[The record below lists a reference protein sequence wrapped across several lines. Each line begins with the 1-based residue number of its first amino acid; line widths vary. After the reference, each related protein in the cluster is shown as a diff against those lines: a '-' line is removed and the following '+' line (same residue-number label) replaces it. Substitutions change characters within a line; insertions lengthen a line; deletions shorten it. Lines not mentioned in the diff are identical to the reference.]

1 MGRASDIGLGSI
13 VLGVEGIE
21 VLFQALVGGDPAVD
35 GAANMFCSSS
45 PHDAPALFDGLSRR
59 PKNRGP
65 FQRVPVM
72 AWAIFDR
79 LGQVLAFQAKPS
91 AHTTSRS
98 IPPSPSRASIV

>member
-1 MGRASDIGLGSI
+1 MGLASDIGLGRI

-21 VLFQALVGGDPAVD
+21 VLFQPLVGGDAGID
-35 GAANMFCSSS
+35 GAANLFCSSS
-45 PHDAPALFDGLSRR
+45 LHDAPASFDGLSRK

-79 LGQVLAFQAKPS
+79 LG
-91 AHTTSRS
+91 
-98 IPPSPSRASIV
+98 